1 MKTIIHQRERSENSW
16 KRHAGSMW
24 HKKHLHMKSINKIIL
39 VLIFIPFGIIKGQNI
54 TPDSLTLQQIL
65 SEVMANYPSLK
76 KINQEL
82 VSADAK
88 IGLTKTAYLPDINF
102 SGSYSRVG
110 PTNSITMPI
119 NGSNHTFSLLPE
131 NVYSA
136 GISVNENIYDFGKT
150 AKNISLDQ
158 KNKEMIQISI
168 EQAKQRLTSTV
179 IASFYSIGFLQEA
192 IKIKD
197 EQLKTFDEHLQYVQK
212 KAATGSA
219 TQYDIMSTK
228 VRISAIEN
236 QKTDLLSALEIQTG
250 LLNSLLDKSIND
262 KLLLKKVTIG
272 TEIIPDAETLYA
284 KALSTRP
291 EMKIALQKSEIAKS
305 RFEVVKAQNNP
316 SFNFLASGGFKNG
329 YFDQYLQDVGKL
341 NFAVG
346 VGFKMPIFDA
356 NRTKFIKIQT
366 NSEIESC
373 QHETELTKRN
383 ISNEVLESRTN
394 IEAAIKKVK
403 QSELQ
408 LIQAE
413 QAYNLAEVSYRA
425 GSITNLDLMDSYTA
439 LSESKLMLFKT
450 KIDYAINLQKLKI
463 ATGEKLYE

>member
-1 MKTIIHQRERSENSW
+1 
-16 KRHAGSMW
+16 
-24 HKKHLHMKSINKIIL
+24 MKSINKIIL
-39 VLIFIPFGIIKGQNI
+39 VLILAPFGITEGQNSV
-54 TPDSLTLQQIL
+54 PDSISLNQIL
-65 SEVMANYPSLK
+65 TEVMANYPSLK
-76 KINQEL
+76 KANQEL
-82 VSADAK
+82 VSADAR
-88 IGLTKTAYLPDINF
+88 IELTKTAYLPDINF

-110 PTNSITMPI
+110 PTTSITMPI
-119 NGSNHTFSLLPE
+119 NGSNHTFSLFPE

-136 GISVNENIYDFGKT
+136 GISFNENIYDFGKT
-150 AKNISLDQ
+150 AKNLSLDQ
-158 KNKEMIQISI
+158 KNKEVIQITI

-179 IASFYSIGFLQEA
+179 IAAYYNICFLQEA
-192 IKIKD
+192 LKIKD

-236 QKTDLLSALEIQTG
+236 QKTDLLSALGIQTG
-250 LLNSLLDKSIND
+250 LLNSLLGKSLND
-262 KLLLKKVTIG
+262 RLLLKKTAIG
-272 TEIIPDAETLYA
+272 TEIIPDPETLYA

-291 EMKIALQKSEIAKS
+291 EMKIALRKSEIAKS
-305 RFEVVKAQNNP
+305 KLEVVKAQNNP
-316 SFNFLASGGFKNG
+316 SFNFIASGGFKNG
-329 YFDQYLQDVGKL
+329 YLDQYLQDVGKF

-356 NRTKFIKIQT
+356 NRTKYIKIQT
-366 NSEIESC
+366 NSEIESS
-373 QHETELTKRN
+373 QYETELTKRN
-383 ISNEVLESRTN
+383 ISNEVLECRTN
-394 IEAAIKKVK
+394 TEAALKKVK

-408 LIQAE
+408 LQQAE
-413 QAYNLAEVSYRA
+413 QAFNLAEVSYRA

-450 KIDYAINLQKLKI
+450 KIDYAVNLQKLKI

>member
-1 MKTIIHQRERSENSW
+1 
-16 KRHAGSMW
+16 
-24 HKKHLHMKSINKIIL
+24 MKSINKIIL
-39 VLIFIPFGIIKGQNI
+39 LLFLAPYGITSGQNSS
-54 TPDSLTLQQIL
+54 PDSLTLHQIL
-65 SEVMANYPSLK
+65 DEVMAGYPSLLK
-76 KINQEL
+76 ANQDL
-82 VSADAK
+82 VAADART
-88 IGLTKTAYLPDINF
+88 GLTKTAYLPDINF
-102 SGSYSRVG
+102 TGSYSRVG
-110 PTNSITMPI
+110 PTTSITMPI
-119 NGSNHTFSLLPE
+119 NGSNHTFSLFPE

-136 GISVNENIYDFGKT
+136 GISINENIYDFGKT
-150 AKNISLDQ
+150 AKNLTLDQ
-158 KNKEMIQISI
+158 KNKEMVQITI
-168 EQAKQRLTSTV
+168 EQVKQRLTSAV
-179 IASFYSIGFLQEA
+179 IASYYSICFLQEA

-197 EQLKTFDEHLQYVQK
+197 EQLKTFDEHLQFIQK

-228 VRISAIEN
+228 VRISSIEN
-236 QKTDLLSALEIQTG
+236 QKTDLLSGLGIQTG
-250 LLNSLLDKSIND
+250 LLNSYLGKSLNN
-262 KLLLKKVTIG
+262 KLLLKQINTGI
-272 TEIIPDAETLYA
+272 EIIPDPETLYA

-305 RFEVVKAQNNP
+305 RLDVVKTQNNP

-329 YFDQYLQDVGKL
+329 YLDQYLQDVGKL

-346 VGFKMPIFDA
+346 VGFKMPVFDA
-356 NRTKFIKIQT
+356 NRTKYIKIQT

-383 ISNEVLESRTN
+383 ICSEVLECRTN
-394 IEAAIKKVK
+394 AEAALKKVK

-408 LIQAE
+408 LLQAE

-450 KIDYAINLQKLKI
+450 KIDYAVNLQKLKI